1 MPFDLFKDTEEELE
15 LARIEAQEKRS
26 RLAHIETELE
36 LYRHPSWSYMQGR
49 LQLIEKHDM
58 EAMIGAAPEDLSN
71 LQTRVKLVRHLLEVP
86 VNLEIERAQ
95 IRAQIEA
102 PEGE

>member
-1 MPFDLFKDTEEELE
+1 MPFNLFSDTEEDREE
-15 LARIEAQEKRS
+15 ARQEAQENRS

-49 LQLIEKHDM
+49 LRLIEMKDM

-95 IRAQIEA
+95 IRSVLEES
-102 PEGE
+102 EGE